1 MVAPIEMDCLSDIVW
16 DFGDEEDRISDE
28 FCASNGGAG
37 REVRSVFRSQS
48 FAVSGL
54 TLC

>member
-1 MVAPIEMDCLSDIVW
+1 MDCLNDIVW
-16 DFGDEEDRISDE
+16 DFVDEEDGISDE

-37 REVRSVFRSQS
+37 RYEVRSVFRSQS